1 MTIEQSAVVGGTAAP
16 ETAAHK
22 DPIGE
27 IDSKNMNRIALSA
40 FIGTALEWYDFFL
53 FGTASAIVFNHL
65 FFVNEDPA
73 VAALASFATF
83 GVGFLARPL
92 GAVLFGKM
100 GDKYGRRPALILSIV
115 VIGLA
120 TGFVGLLP
128 DYFAIGMAA
137 PILLTLLRLFQGVA
151 VGGEWG
157 GATALAIEHAPAE
170 KRGRYAALIQIGS
183 PAGTLLSSGA
193 FSLAFM
199 LPSESFDAWGWR
211 LPFLA
216 AFPFLVIA
224 LLIRLHVEESPV
236 FKALEEEVD
245 HDKEEQGSLRALFSN
260 HWKQIIVG
268 AAAAITGIGGFFVM
282 NTYALSYGSNVLGI
296 DRQDMVT
303 ATMFAAVVQVFINLF
318 FGRFAEKVGAS
329 KVVVL
334 GGIVT
339 AVLAIPLW
347 LLINTGNVIAM
358 GIAIIIGLA
367 SVTVPYSVI
376 GVLLGALF
384 PAQVRYSGMA
394 IAFNIAGAISGLLP
408 FLATWMN
415 SFYEEQSV
423 IPAVIILALISIVTA
438 IGGFVG
444 GKMADKE
451 GEF

>member
-1 MTIEQSAVVGGTAAP
+1 MTIEQPAAAVGSAVPDGANP
-16 ETAAHK
+16 K
-22 DPIGE
+22 DAIGE
-27 IDSKNMNRIALSA
+27 IDSKNMNRIAFSA

-53 FGTASAIVFNHL
+53 FGTASALVFNHL
-65 FFVNEDPA
+65 FFVNADPA

-92 GAVLFGKM
+92 GAILFGKM

-115 VIGLA
+115 VIGAA
-120 TGFVGLLP
+120 TGVVGLLP
-128 DYFAIGMAA
+128 DYFAIGIAA

-157 GATALAIEHAPAE
+157 GATALAIEHAPVE

-193 FSLAFM
+193 FALVFM
-199 LPSESFDAWGWR
+199 LPTESFDAWGWR

-245 HDKEEQGSLRALFSN
+245 QDHSTQGSLRELFSKY
-260 HWKQIIVG
+260 WRQIVIG
-268 AAAAITGIGGFFVM
+268 AAASLTGIGGFFVM
-282 NTYALSYGSNVLGI
+282 STYALSYGSNVLGL

-303 ATMFAAVVQVFINLF
+303 ATMLGAVAQVAINLF
-318 FGRFAEKVGAS
+318 FGRFAERVGSAR
-329 KVVVL
+329 VVVI
-334 GGIVT
+334 GGILS
-339 AVLAIPLW
+339 AVLAVPLW
-347 LLINTGNVIAM
+347 LLINTGNVFAV
-358 GIAIIIGLA
+358 GVAIVVGLA

-376 GVLLGALF
+376 GVLLGAMF
-384 PAQVRYSGMA
+384 PAHVRYSGMA
-394 IAFNIAGAISGLLP
+394 IAANIAGAISGLLP

-415 SFYEEQSV
+415 SFYAEQST
-423 IPAVIILALISIVTA
+423 IPAIVILCLISVLTA

-451 GEF
+451 ESA

>member
-245 HDKEEQGSLRALFSN
+245 HDKEEQGSLRALFST
-260 HWKQIIVG
+260 HGKQIIVG

-339 AVLAIPLW
+339 AVLALPLW

-423 IPAVIILALISIVTA
+423 VPAVIILALISIVTA

-451 GEF
+451 GAF

>member
-1 MTIEQSAVVGGTAAP
+1 
-16 ETAAHK
+16 
-22 DPIGE
+22 
-27 IDSKNMNRIALSA
+27 MNRIALSA

-245 HDKEEQGSLRALFSN
+245 HDKEEQGSLRALFST
-260 HWKQIIVG
+260 HGKQIIVG

-339 AVLAIPLW
+339 AVLALPLW

-444 GKMADKE
+444 DKMADKE